1 MSQTDK
7 VLESLREL
15 ESDLVLQYDRVV
27 KDLNKVR
34 MAIHDLT
41 QDDESVSKNFSDL
54 VPMSRPFSTRK
65 KPRTFPVNRIKQL
78 IKEGYNDNWTYTKKI
93 MFLLATNGSMFIPQ
107 MADEIQRLTNTTFDD
122 KKYRD
127 IKLRLGYQA
136 ALLADDGLINRKRGE
151 FGKKIQYW
159 IPEDKLP
166 VEKT

>member
-1 MSQTDK
+1 
-7 VLESLREL
+7 
-15 ESDLVLQYDRVV
+15 
-27 KDLNKVR
+27 
-34 MAIHDLT
+34 
-41 QDDESVSKNFSDL
+41 
-54 VPMSRPFSTRK
+54 
-65 KPRTFPVNRIKQL
+65 
-78 IKEGYNDNWTYTKKI
+78 